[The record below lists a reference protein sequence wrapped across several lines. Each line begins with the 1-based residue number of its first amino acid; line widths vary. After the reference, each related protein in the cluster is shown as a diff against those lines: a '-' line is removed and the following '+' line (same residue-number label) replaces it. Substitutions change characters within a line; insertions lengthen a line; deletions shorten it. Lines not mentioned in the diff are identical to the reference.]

1 MQPGHNQSA
10 MPRERHDS
18 IRSGENNTSAPSGH
32 LPLLSRFACV
42 GLTCAGAYFVLCFLY
57 QSALG
62 WGPFEASAAAYAC
75 CFGAGY
81 FAQRSLTFRS
91 KVKHRV
97 ALPRYAAL
105 HAVIALL
112 TSAGTAWVSR
122 ILATEPLYT
131 AVVATG
137 LAGVASFAVTLS
149 WIFPIVDR
157 SAYRWSVSR
166 GSTAPAAAQRDQ
178 R

>member
-1 MQPGHNQSA
+1 MA
-10 MPRERHDS
+10 EERIHYA
-18 IRSGENNTSAPSGH
+18 RSGDDNVSQLRGH
-32 LPLLSRFACV
+32 LPLILRFAGV
-42 GLTCAGAYFVLCFLY
+42 GLTCAAVYFALCYVY

-105 HAVIALL
+105 HAAIALL

-122 ILATEPLYT
+122 ILATEPFYT